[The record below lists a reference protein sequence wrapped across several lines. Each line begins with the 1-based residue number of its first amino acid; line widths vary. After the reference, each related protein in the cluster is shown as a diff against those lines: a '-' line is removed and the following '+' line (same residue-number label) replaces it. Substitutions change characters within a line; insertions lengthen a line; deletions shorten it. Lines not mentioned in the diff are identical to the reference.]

1 MAGGEWEITDLPKLP
16 GLYMNFRAA
25 ALARVTTGNRGTV
38 ILPIKAHWGK
48 APENGFIELYRETDI
63 LNEFGE
69 LEDSNG
75 STFYKTLRMCCLGEP
90 QKILAYRL
98 MGPSAA
104 EASLTLKN
112 NAETP
117 ADVVKLTAKYKGERG
132 NKFKATLAPSLTEEG
147 VYELRLYE
155 DTTLLKVYSFTTWAE
170 LIAVVNASNS
180 FILAAKVAPA
190 TDVTG
195 SNFQAITST
204 PFTGGNSDLD
214 GITAASYLK
223 FLSNIETVKFNYLTL
238 DGITDPAIQ
247 TSVASWV
254 TNMRKNGKKFMCVMG
269 GSHADD
275 TADDAVERTLRRSA
289 GFNHEGIINVGVG
302 VELDGETYCSAE
314 VAPFVAGLIAGQRM
328 TESTTYAATSF
339 DNVTRR
345 WRGGRNSEQ
354 ETAVTKG
361 VFLFVFDGQIVKV
374 LMGVN
379 SLITLRQNQN
389 NAFKKI
395 RSIRTMD
402 AIDSDMQE
410 TAEANYIGKIN
421 NTQEGR
427 LALVGACKQYM
438 EVCAQGGIIERGT
451 YDVILN
457 PTYHGANATLKPE
470 PNQVFLHWNAQIT
483 DVIEQIFSD
492 FVCE

>member
-25 ALARVTTGNRGTV
+25 ALAAVTTGNRGTV

-48 APENGFIELYRETDI
+48 SPEEGFIELYRETDI
-63 LNEFGE
+63 LNEFRE
-69 LEDSNG
+69 LEDTNG
-75 STFYKTLRMCCLGEP
+75 STFYKTLRMCCLGNP

-98 MGPSAA
+98 MDSSAA
-104 EASLTLKN
+104 AASLTLKN
-112 NAETP
+112 CEETP

-132 NKFKATLAPSLTEEG
+132 NKFKVTLAPSLTEENI
-147 VYELRLYE
+147 YELKLYE
-155 DTTLLKVYSFTTWAE
+155 DTTLLKTYSFATWAE
-170 LIAVVNASNS
+170 LISVVNASNT
-180 FILAAKVAPA
+180 FIRAEKAAAN
-190 TDVTG
+190 TDVSG
-195 SNFQAITST
+195 KDFEVITST
-204 PFTGGNSDLD
+204 PLVGGNS
-214 GITAASYLK
+214 GITGITNADYIK
-223 FLSNIETVKFNYLTL
+223 FLNDIETVKFNYLTL

-254 TNMRKNGKKFMCVMG
+254 INMRKNGKKFMCIMG

-275 TADDAVERTLRRSA
+275 TADDAVERAVRRSA

-302 VELDGETYCSAE
+302 IALDNVTYCSAE
-314 VAPFVAGLIAGQRM
+314 VAPFVAGLIAGQKM
-328 TESTTYAATSF
+328 SESTTYAATSF
-339 DNVTRR
+339 DDVTRR
-345 WRGGRNSEQ
+345 WRGGRSSEQ

-379 SLITLRQNQN
+379 SLVTLQQNQN

-457 PTYHGANATLKPE
+457 PTYHGANATIKPE